1 MKTIIGILVGLC
13 LATGA
18 NAQESET
25 ITITP
30 VKKGEEPKAVM
41 DAIRNDFPKGMI
53 ADLNFLPL
61 VLYGEQWSVRTE
73 GNVKQSDNVKFYQV
87 NIKEGPQSYQA
98 VYDKHGK
105 LHYSKRI
112 IKHAELPQAVVD
124 AITVAHPDYK
134 IINDRE
140 KITSDPNG
148 KLNIVYHVTIQ
159 KKEHGILRG
168 MFVDPTGK
176 ILREIHPY
184 KV

>member
-1 MKTIIGILVGLC
+1 
-13 LATGA
+13 
-18 NAQESET
+18 
-25 ITITP
+25 
-30 VKKGEEPKAVM
+30 
-41 DAIRNDFPKGMI
+41 
-53 ADLNFLPL
+53 
-61 VLYGEQWSVRTE
+61 VRTE